1 MGKVITIA
9 NAKGGVGKTTTAVFI
24 ANELSKKHK
33 VLLQD
38 SDPQGSSTDWV
49 IDLENRSFD
58 IEPANKRTVGKTKGY
73 DYIVIDTPPLNEDII
88 QAGVNVAD
96 LVVIPTASNNM
107 ELDRVYELVESFG
120 SEKNYK
126 VLITRADL
134 RTKAFRF
141 IKELFGEE
149 DVSYF
154 NTSIKMR
161 TSISESF
168 KRTIHEESDY
178 VQLVKEIEG
187 LIK

>member
-1 MGKVITIA
+1 MSKVITIA

-49 IDLENRSFD
+49 IDLENRNFD
-58 IEPANKRTVGKTKGY
+58 IEPANKRTVGKTQGY

-88 QAGVNVAD
+88 QAGVNAAD

-107 ELDRVYELVESFG
+107 ELDRVYELVESLG

-141 IKELFGEE
+141 IKELFDEE

-168 KRTIHEESDY
+168 KQTINEESDY

>member
-1 MGKVITIA
+1 M
-9 NAKGGVGKTTTAVFI
+9 NA
-24 ANELSKKHK
+24 
-33 VLLQD
+33 
-38 SDPQGSSTDWV
+38 
-49 IDLENRSFD
+49 
-58 IEPANKRTVGKTKGY
+58 
-73 DYIVIDTPPLNEDII
+73 
-88 QAGVNVAD
+88 AD

-107 ELDRVYELVESFG
+107 ELDRVYELVESLG

-141 IKELFGEE
+141 IKELFDEE

-168 KRTIHEESDY
+168 KQTINEESDY